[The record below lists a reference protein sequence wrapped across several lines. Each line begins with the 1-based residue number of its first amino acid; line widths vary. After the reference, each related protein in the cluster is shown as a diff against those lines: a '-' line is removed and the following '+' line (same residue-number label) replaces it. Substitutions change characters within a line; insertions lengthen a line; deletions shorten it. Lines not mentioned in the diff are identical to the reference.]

1 MRGEWSGE
9 ESRCLPAH
17 LAALLSARTLYRLLS
32 SWAWDPSQP
41 QTAEVQSGRG
51 WPWCWPE
58 PLDPADRNP
67 EGSCCFRL
75 TGGKL
80 SGLGLRRSRSL
91 VLRFCISSCR
101 RWWLPVQR
109 WASRSTG
116 SPSRGPWPLAFL
128 QQTAFGWVT
137 GTAGHGSCLSLGSDS
152 FLWGPML
159 SRVAPSP

>member
-1 MRGEWSGE
+1 MGRNHGASQRIWQLCYLPGPCIGCCPHGLGTLHSHRPQRCSRGE
-9 ESRCLPAH
+9 A
-17 LAALLSARTLYRLLS
+17 
-32 SWAWDPSQP
+32 
-41 QTAEVQSGRG
+41 GRG
-51 WPWCWPE
+51 VGPS
-58 PLDPADRNP
+58 PLI
-67 EGSCCFRL
+67 L
-75 TGGKL
+75 QTGTLKGAAA
-80 SGLGLRRSRSL
+80 SDSQEGLGLRRSRGL
-91 VLRFCISSCR
+91 VLHFCISSCR
-101 RWWLPVQR
+101 CWWLPVQR